1 MRAENQKSG
10 PIREIVRQLI
20 AITKPYWKS
29 EVRWAA
35 FGLLGVLLVLLFAVN
50 GLNVAIN
57 FVSGKFMT
65 ALSSKNQ
72 PEFYKMLWMY
82 FSVFVVGTPIVV
94 LYSWVADKLGLHWRA
109 WLTEH
114 LLAKYLRNRAYY
126 RINNEQSI
134 DNPDERLA
142 QDVRDF
148 TRGAL
153 SILLNVLSSV
163 VTLIS
168 FIVIL
173 WSISHKLVS
182 IVFIYAAVGTVATVW
197 MGRRLVGLKFD
208 QLRKEANFRYNLIHV
223 RNNVESIAFYQG
235 EDRESRQIKER
246 FAEVFKNFNLLIGW
260 QRNVGFLTTGY
271 NYLVAVIPSLII
283 APLFFAGKVEFG
295 AQTQADMA
303 FAQVLS
309 ALSLIVSSFD
319 DITALVAQV
328 KRLGAFN
335 DALDGMDTA
344 PDGIEQRA
352 SEGIKLNDVSVIT
365 PNGAHTLVKDLCV
378 NVLPGQDLLI
388 MGPSGAGKS
397 SLLRAIGGL
406 WTQGEGQIARPDL
419 ENMLFLP
426 QRPYM
431 PLGTLREQLLY
442 PKSSSDVSDEELQRL
457 LAAVN
462 LTDLSK
468 RVGGFETVLN
478 WTDVLSLG
486 EQQRLAFARLL
497 LAKPRYAILDEATS
511 ALDQANEANLYR
523 QLRELG
529 TTYISVGHRTS
540 LTQYHTNIL
549 EIHGDSQWQLR
560 PALSMP
566 IAV

>member
-1 MRAENQKSG
+1 
-10 PIREIVRQLI
+10 
-20 AITKPYWKS
+20 
-29 EVRWAA
+29 VRWAA